1 MKRVLLM
8 TMLARLMLSPQAW
21 AVNPDEMLK
30 DPALEARARVIGK
43 DLRCLVCQNQSIDDS
58 NAELARD
65 LRVLVRDRILAGD
78 SNEQVIDYVVSRYG
92 DFVLLNPPMKKKTL
106 LLWYG
111 PVIILGLGVVAIFV
125 FYRRRR
131 HGTVDATAGAVPLSD
146 AERAKIDKIMD
157 GDR

>member
-1 MKRVLLM
+1 M
-8 TMLARLMLSPQAW
+8 
-21 AVNPDEMLK
+21 
-30 DPALEARARVIGK
+30 
-43 DLRCLVCQNQSIDDS
+43 
-58 NAELARD
+58 
-65 LRVLVRDRILAGD
+65 
-78 SNEQVIDYVVSRYG
+78 IDYVVSRYG